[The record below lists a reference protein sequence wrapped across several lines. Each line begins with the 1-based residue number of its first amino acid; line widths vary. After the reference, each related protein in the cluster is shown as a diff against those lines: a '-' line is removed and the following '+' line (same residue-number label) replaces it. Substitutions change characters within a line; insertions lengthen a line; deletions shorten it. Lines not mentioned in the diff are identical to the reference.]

1 MKKYIVGKE
10 KVLKNKKKKSGSAAV
25 NSKLLRKSIQRCFPL
40 FLLPTL
46 GAFAIGFIYPFLK
59 GIYLSFCQFTT
70 TSDATWNGVKNYISA
85 FQDASFIHAFWY
97 TALYAIVSLLLI
109 NLLAFTVAYLLTLGI
124 KGANIFRT
132 AFFMPNLIGGIVL
145 GYIWSMIFN
154 GVLTK
159 MNTSILME
167 TKYGFWGLI
176 ILMCWQQ
183 VGYMMIIYIAGL
195 QAVPG
200 DLIEAAKIDGA
211 GKWKTLTRVTIPNIM
226 PSITICLFLTMTNAF
241 KLFDQNLALTGGQPF
256 DFKPDGT
263 VVKTT
268 EMLALNIYNTFYGQN
283 AMARGQAQAKAVIF
297 FVLVA
302 TISIIQLRATRSKEV
317 QQ

>member
-1 MKKYIVGKE
+1 MEKKRKY
-10 KVLKNKKKKSGSAAV
+10 KKSESEV
-25 NSKLLRKSIQRCFPL
+25 TSRLLRRPIQRCFLL
-40 FLLPTL
+40 FLAPTL
-46 GAFAIGFIYPFLK
+46 AAFAIGFVYPFLK
-59 GIYLSFCQFTT
+59 GVYLSFCSFTT
-70 TSDATWNGVKNYISA
+70 TSDAEWTGIGNYIKA
-85 FQDASFIHAFWY
+85 FQDSSFIHAFWY
-97 TALYAIVSLLLI
+97 TALYAIVSLLFI

-124 KGANIFRT
+124 KGANLFRT

-154 GVLTK
+154 GFLSQL
-159 MNTSILME
+159 NTSILME

-183 VGYMMIIYIAGL
+183 IGYMMIIYIAGL
-195 QAVPG
+195 QAVPE

-211 GKWKTLTRVTIPNIM
+211 SKWKTLIHVTIPNIM
-226 PSITICLFLTMTNAF
+226 PSITICLFLSLTNGF

-256 DFKPDGT
+256 EFNPDGT

-283 AMARGQAQAKAVIF
+283 VSARGVAQAKAVIF

-302 TISIIQLRATRSKEV
+302 TISVIQLRSTRSKEV

>member
-1 MKKYIVGKE
+1 MEKKRKF
-10 KVLKNKKKKSGSAAV
+10 KKNESEVTSR
-25 NSKLLRKSIQRCFPL
+25 LLRRPIQRCFLL
-40 FLLPTL
+40 FLAPTL
-46 GAFAIGFIYPFLK
+46 IAFAIGFVYPFFK
-59 GIYLSFCQFTT
+59 GLYLSFCSFTT
-70 TSDATWNGVKNYISA
+70 TSDAHWTGISNYIQA
-85 FQDASFIHAFWY
+85 FKDQSFIHAFWY
-97 TALYAIVSLLLI
+97 TALYALVSLLLI
-109 NLLAFTVAYLLTLGI
+109 NVLAFAVAYILTLGI
-124 KGANIFRT
+124 KGANMFRT

-154 GVLTK
+154 GVLSNL
-159 MNTSILME
+159 NTSILME

-195 QAVPG
+195 QAVPE

-211 GKWKTLTRVTIPNIM
+211 SKWQTLIHVTIPNIM
-226 PSITICLFLTMTNAF
+226 PSITICLFLTLTNAF

-256 DFKPDGT
+256 EFKSDGT
-263 VVKTT
+263 VIKTT

-283 AMARGQAQAKAVIF
+283 VSARGVAQAKAVIF
-297 FVLVA
+297 FILVA
-302 TISIIQLRATRSKEV
+302 GISIIQLKGTRSKEV